1 LFLIFLTIAAG
12 LSIRF
17 APMGLPA
24 GVVKYGGS
32 ILWAVMIYWIV
43 SSTFGSIRLIY
54 LVVLA
59 GVLASAIE
67 VFKLYQ
73 SPRMDAFRLTLPGI
87 LLLGRY
93 FSFWDILAY
102 WIGIAAAAFLD
113 ARLRMGLAKPK
124 GPVRE

>member
-1 LFLIFLTIAAG
+1 
-12 LSIRF
+12 
-17 APMGLPA
+17 
-24 GVVKYGGS
+24 
-32 ILWAVMIYWIV
+32 
-43 SSTFGSIRLIY
+43 LIY